1 MNYPLILPSK
11 TFEYRKLVDGFADE
25 IGVELN
31 IVHEVESVQPIRY
44 LIREGLG
51 FSVGS
56 VGAVKWEVESGHV
69 GTARIV
75 NPTPV
80 RTLYLAENMS
90 KPSSRA
96 IEVVRDQLVALVAEV
111 AHEHPD
117 ILSVDGFDL
126 TDDPEQLD

>member
-1 MNYPLILPSK
+1 M
-11 TFEYRKLVDGFADE
+11 
-25 IGVELN
+25 
-31 IVHEVESVQPIRY
+31 QPIRY

-69 GTARIV
+69 GIARIV

-80 RTLYLAENMS
+80 RTLYVAENMS

-96 IEVVRDQLVALVAEV
+96 VEVVRDQLVALVAEV
-111 AHEHPD
+111 AHEHSD

-126 TDDPEQLD
+126 NDDPEQLD